1 MPLDGP
7 HSIVDFVENSKE
19 IQELAESDHETWVEQ
34 LKKFL
39 PQRFGHKELDDPDG
53 AVVEK
58 QW

>member
-19 IQELAESDHETWVEQ
+19 IQELAESEHETRIEK
-34 LKKFL
+34 LKKLL
-39 PQRFGHKELDDPDG
+39 PQCFGHEELDDPDC